1 MGAGCA
7 TCAQRRTS
15 QAHESN
21 SPRREHVAESLP
33 FKCLRCGYHA
43 CDIGEI
49 HVAGGFW
56 SKVFDVEGRKFSTV
70 TCERCKHT
78 EFFKADRSKLA
89 NIFDLFV
96 T

>member
-1 MGAGCA
+1 MAD
-7 TCAQRRTS
+7 
-15 QAHESN
+15 
-21 SPRREHVAESLP
+21 SLP

-78 EFFKADRSKLA
+78 EFFKAGRSQLA

>member
-1 MGAGCA
+1 MSDLTQFQCI
-7 TCAQRRTS
+7 
-15 QAHESN
+15 
-21 SPRREHVAESLP
+21 
-33 FKCLRCGYHA
+33 RCKGDM
-43 CDIGEI
+43 CNVGEM

-70 TCERCKHT
+70 TCSRCRHT
-78 EFFKADRSKLA
+78 EFYQADRSQLA

>member
-1 MGAGCA
+1 
-7 TCAQRRTS
+7 
-15 QAHESN
+15 
-21 SPRREHVAESLP
+21 VADSLP
-33 FKCLRCGYHA
+33 FKCMRCAHHT
-43 CDIGEI
+43 CEVGEI

-56 SKVFDVEGRKFSTV
+56 SKVFDVEGRRFSTV

-78 EFFKADRSKLA
+78 EFFKARRSALG